1 MILSR
6 NVLKRVDESRHP
18 CWTPTVIQNQSPM
31 LLLKRTALVAL
42 LWRFLMIRIRIVLM
56 LNFFM
61 VAHKAACQILS
72 KAFLKSM
79 KTLLR
84 SCWCWR

>member
-6 NVLKRVDESRHP
+6 NRLKRMGESRHP
-18 CWTPTVIQNQSPM
+18 YRTSTVVRNQSPT
-31 LLLKRTALVAL
+31 LLLNRTALVAFQRGFFFFFFMPL
-42 LWRFLMIRIRIVLM
+42 IRLVLM
-56 LNFFM
+56 LYFFV

-79 KTLLR
+79 KI
-84 SCWCWR
+84 

>member
-6 NVLKRVDESRHP
+6 NMLKRVSENRHP
-18 CWTPTVIQNQSPM
+18 CQTPTVVLNQSPM

-42 LWRFLMIRIRIVLM
+42 LQRFLMTWIRLVLM
-56 LNFFM
+56 LYFFM
-61 VAHKAACQILS
+61 VAHKAACQTLS

-79 KTLLR
+79 KT
-84 SCWCWR
+84 W